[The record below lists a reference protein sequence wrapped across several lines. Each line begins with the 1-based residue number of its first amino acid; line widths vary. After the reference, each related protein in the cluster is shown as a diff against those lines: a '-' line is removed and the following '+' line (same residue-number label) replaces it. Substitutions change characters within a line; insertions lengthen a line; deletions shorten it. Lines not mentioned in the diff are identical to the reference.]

1 MVPNNL
7 LKIQIPAS
15 LIELCD
21 SQSNKS
27 SGKKYSVIPN
37 DNVNGPCRSMNDIA
51 ATEECMFIGI
61 VTEDGEETIA
71 MRRHIGISPEFDLE
85 IIENEDLIQSVVN
98 LSKDDSFSYER
109 NIDMENI
116 QSQTIFLYG
125 EAFVWLDFVLIHR

>member
-1 MVPNNL
+1 
-7 LKIQIPAS
+7 
-15 LIELCD
+15 
-21 SQSNKS
+21 
-27 SGKKYSVIPN
+27 
-37 DNVNGPCRSMNDIA
+37 MNDIA

-71 MRRHIGISPEFDLE
+71 MRRHIGISPEFDLD

-98 LSKDDSFSYER
+98 LSKDDSFSYET